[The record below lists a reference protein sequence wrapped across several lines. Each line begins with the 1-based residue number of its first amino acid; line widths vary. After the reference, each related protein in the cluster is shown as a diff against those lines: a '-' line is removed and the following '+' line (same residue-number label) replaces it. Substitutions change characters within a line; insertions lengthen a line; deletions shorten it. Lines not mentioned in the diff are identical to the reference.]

1 MTALS
6 FPEPVTHFLSYHF
19 GLSCQLCS
27 KLKINCI
34 QRKLGSAL
42 SLFFYLSHSLFGS
55 LGAMKNNPNQ
65 APRRKLIPN
74 LFTNILRVIANSDRP
89 LTQHEIVEAVSERLE
104 RSDEELKRQITVN
117 LHDALIYGYLRVK
130 NYRYSIA
137 PSRLDLNDVNLPGT
151 SVSQGNIGNNSAVV
165 PNVQEVI
172 TPEESH
178 KQLQTTDSGYTT
190 DER

>member
-1 MTALS
+1 
-6 FPEPVTHFLSYHF
+6 
-19 GLSCQLCS
+19 
-27 KLKINCI
+27 
-34 QRKLGSAL
+34 
-42 SLFFYLSHSLFGS
+42 
-55 LGAMKNNPNQ
+55 MKNNPNQ